1 MHIERKIYFSVLLA
15 LPLLCSCIGVATLV
29 DRDLS
34 FYKIAKSAKF
44 EKTYLKTKYFTLAA
58 CYRFDKPGEPVNIYI
73 EGDGN
78 AWISRARLSN
88 NPTPR
93 EPLVLKLAS
102 IDTNANVAYLARP
115 GQYLEQEKLNI
126 DSCYWSDKRFSEEVI
141 ASMDE
146 AVSELAKLAKTD
158 KINLIGYSGGGAIAV
173 LIAARRTDIVSLR
186 TVSGNLDIEEVSRL
200 NNVSRLTGSLNPIDF
215 AQKIKDLPQRHFVG
229 SKDTIVPLSIAESFV
244 KRMGDKDYFRVTI
257 VEGATHSSGWTAR
270 WKELLDYPLDNA
282 QLLSGN

>member
-15 LPLLCSCIGVATLV
+15 FPLLCSCIGATKLV
-29 DRDLS
+29 DHDFS
-34 FYKIAKSAKF
+34 FHKIAKSTKF

-115 GQYLEQEKLNI
+115 GQYLEQEKLNV
-126 DSCYWSDKRFSEEVI
+126 DSCYWSNKRFSEEVI

-146 AVSELAKLAKTD
+146 AISELAKLAKTD
-158 KINLIGYSGGGAIAV
+158 KINLIGYSGGAAVAV
-173 LIAARRTDIVSLR
+173 LIAARREDVASLR
-186 TVSGNLDIEEVSRL
+186 TIAGNLDIEVVTKYH
-200 NNVSRLTGSLNPIDF
+200 NVSPLIGSLNPIDF
-215 AQKIKDLPQRHFVG
+215 AKKIKNLPQRHFIG
-229 SKDTIVPLSIAESFV
+229 SKDTIVPSFVAESFMA
-244 KRMGDKDYFRVTI
+244 RMGDKDYSRITV
-257 VEGATHSSGWTAR
+257 VEGATHSKGWGACWR
-270 WKELLDYPLDNA
+270 ELLTYPL
-282 QLLSGN
+282 SR